1 MQCYLSI
8 LRPLNCIM
16 AGVAV
21 IIGAMI
27 ASTTFFTM
35 PVLFATL
42 AAFLI
47 CGAGNVINDYFDY
60 EVDKINNPTRAL
72 PSGKI
77 SLSRAYAY
85 SILLFFIGILISY
98 TVNVYA
104 LMIAVV
110 NSSLLYLYPWK
121 VKGGGGISKNLV
133 VSYLVASPF
142 LFGGVSAGET
152 AEWRATLI
160 FVLLAFFANTAR
172 EIIKDIED
180 IRGDIANTLPKR
192 LGIETSC
199 KIAFLF
205 TLSAVILSPLPYF
218 FGFLNF
224 YYIILVGIADI
235 VFIYTT
241 LSFMHN
247 PTIERAKITQRKI
260 KLGMIFA
267 LVAFIVGKL

>member
-1 MQCYLSI
+1 
-8 LRPLNCIM
+8 M
-16 AGVAV
+16 AGLAV

-27 ASTTFFTM
+27 ASTTFFTI
-35 PVLFATL
+35 PVLL
-42 AAFLI
+42 ASLVAFLV

-60 EVDKINNPTRAL
+60 EADKINNPSRPL

-77 SLSRAYAY
+77 SLSKAYIYAI
-85 SILLFFIGILISY
+85 SLFFIGVLLSLGINI
-98 TVNVYA
+98 YA
-104 LMIAVV
+104 FTIALL
-110 NSSLLYLYPWK
+110 NSLLLYIYPWRVK
-121 VKGGGGISKNLV
+121 QKGGLSKNLL

-160 FVLLAFFANTAR
+160 FVFSAFFANTAR

-180 IRGDIANTLPKR
+180 IKGDVANTLPKKM
-192 LGIETSC
+192 GIKTSC

-205 TLSAVILSPLPYF
+205 TLLAVILSPLPYF
-218 FGFLNF
+218 LGYLNF
-224 YYIILVGIADI
+224 YYLLLVGIADVI
-235 VFIYTT
+235 FLYTT

-267 LVAFIVGKL
+267 LVAFVVGKLL

>member
-1 MQCYLSI
+1 
-8 LRPLNCIM
+8 M
-16 AGVAV
+16 AGLAV

-27 ASTTFFTM
+27 ASTTFFTI
-35 PVLFATL
+35 PVLL
-42 AAFLI
+42 ASLVAFLV

-60 EVDKINNPTRAL
+60 EADKINNPSRPL

-77 SLSRAYAY
+77 SLSKAYAY
-85 SILLFFIGILISY
+85 AISLFFIGVLLSFGINI
-98 TVNVYA
+98 YA
-104 LMIAVV
+104 FTIALL
-110 NSSLLYLYPWK
+110 NSLLLYIYPWRVK
-121 VKGGGGISKNLV
+121 EKGGLSKNLL

-160 FVLLAFFANTAR
+160 FVFLAFFANTSR

-180 IRGDIANTLPKR
+180 IRGDVANTLPKKV
-192 LGIETSC
+192 GIKTSC

-205 TLSAVILSPLPYF
+205 TFLAVILSPLPSLLGY
-218 FGFLNF
+218 LNL
-224 YYIILVGIADI
+224 YYLLLVGIADVI
-235 VFIYTT
+235 FLYTT

-247 PTIERAKITQRKI
+247 PSIERAKITQRRI

-267 LVAFIVGKL
+267 LIAFVVGKLL